1 MNNINFIKP
10 EKNKFFY
17 STEEID
23 YIKEKINIGLRGTT
37 IAKMFVIKFGRSQV
51 SVLNK
56 VNYIKRSM
64 GVSKPRKQ
72 STEIK
77 KEPTTITLPEGF
89 TFSGKCK
96 KVEISENYF
105 KVYF

>member
-1 MNNINFIKP
+1 MIT

-23 YIKEKINIGLRGTT
+23 YIKEKINIGLKGPT
-37 IAKMFVIKFGRSQV
+37 IAKMFVIKFGRNQV

-64 GVSKPRKQ
+64 GISNTKKKPA
-72 STEIK
+72 EIK

-96 KVEISENYF
+96 KVEISDTFF